1 MRYKFAGLLAVVMA
15 MAGIAAAPA
24 GARNT
29 QCQGYYNYPGATG
42 NGNAGYVGNAQSGYH
57 ADPGLNGGAPSDYK
71 SAWSNC

>member
-29 QCQGYYNYPGATG
+29 QCQGYYNYPGDTG
-42 NGNAGYVGNAQSGYH
+42 NGNAGDVGNAQSGYH
-57 ADPGLNGGAPSDYK
+57 ADVGYSGIYPSNGK
-71 SAWSNC
+71 SAWENC